1 MNDPINWAPGVSLE
15 AVEKQVIL
23 KAFRWYRGNK
33 TQCSISLGINV
44 RTLERKLEEYEQAA
58 EKQREAEERDVIE
71 RGQTLDRM
79 RGINPQTRPEESGES
94 ILRANAGLHVQ
105 PATEISTE
113 QPVPVPK
120 RQEIQDMLPKYA
132 SPGGKSRGR

>member
-1 MNDPINWAPGVSLE
+1 MNEPINWAPGVTLE

-44 RTLERKLEEYEQAA
+44 RTLERKLEEYEQLA
-58 EKQREAEERDVIE
+58 EKQRAAEEQDVIE
-71 RGQTLDRM
+71 RGKTLDRF
-79 RGINPQTRPEESGES
+79 RGIDATKRPEESGES

-105 PATEISTE
+105 PSAEISTE
-113 QPVPVPK
+113 QPVPVPERK
-120 RQEIQDMLPKYA
+120 EIQDMLPKYA